1 MLDLP
6 WKVFWV
12 KTKSCFNR
20 LRGEETTR
28 KQNNNVLNHP
38 VSKNCEIVSADA
50 MISSEREMLK
60 KLRIAVKNSQS
71 RSRIQSNTPSN

>member
-6 WKVFWV
+6 WKEFWV
-12 KTKSCFNR
+12 KTKSCFNK

-28 KQNNNVLNHP
+28 KQNNTVLNP
-38 VSKNCEIVSADA
+38 VSKNSEIVSADA

>member
-6 WKVFWV
+6 WKAIWA
-12 KTKSCFNR
+12 KTKSCFNK

-28 KQNNNVLNHP
+28 KQNKNVLNHQ
-38 VSKNCEIVSADA
+38 VSKNSEIISADA

-71 RSRIQSNTPSN
+71 RSRIQPNTPSN